1 MRNNEKF
8 RQSKF
13 SNWLH
18 GSRLKF
24 FDIRN
29 FSSLITEKDW
39 KISTFEIFQY
49 IKFWSDS
56 EQNFYDRVI
65 SQDRIFST
73 LNRVIF
79 STVRISTEKF
89 RQRCPKNSIPNLKK
103 NQPFRYNVWRFH
115 TFFSTFEMFPF
126 NLPKSLESF
135 WHSKKVNRVLP
146 KSTLWMNSGWF
157 DTTEVSHKKA
167 HINL

>member
-56 EQNFYDRVI
+56 EQNFYDRI
-65 SQDRIFST
+65 IFQDRIFST
-73 LNRVIF
+73 FNRVIF

-89 RQRCPKNSIPNLKK
+89 RQRCPQNSIPNLKK
-103 NQPFRYNVWRFH
+103 KSTSQIQCLKIPHLFFR
-115 TFFSTFEMFPF
+115 
-126 NLPKSLESF
+126 
-135 WHSKKVNRVLP
+135 HSKCFHLICQKVWNL
-146 KSTLWMNSGWF
+146 F
-157 DTTEVSHKKA
+157 DIRKKL
-167 HINL
+167 IGSCPNQLFEWTKWN

>member
-1 MRNNEKF
+1 MIQQPWMRNNEKF

-49 IKFWSDS
+49 IKFWSHT
-56 EQNFYDRVI
+56 EQNFYDRVFF
-65 SQDRIFST
+65 QDRIFST
-73 LNRVIF
+73 FNRVIF

-89 RQRCPKNSIPNLKK
+89 RQLYQIWKK

-115 TFFSTFEMFPF
+115 TFFSTLEMFPF

-135 WHSKKVNRVLP
+135 WHSKKVKRVLP
-146 KSTLWMNSGWF
+146 KSTLCMISGWF
-157 DTTEVSHKKA
+157 DTAEVSHKMVCF
-167 HINL
+167 